1 MIGLLRTLQRAVA
14 PKPLEPSFIRIG
26 AEVFEV
32 VFRRHAQARRLVL
45 RLNADGTAVLV
56 TVPKGVSRARALEFT
71 ERSRPWIE
79 DRVRSRGGNV
89 RLLPGHRIPLRGI
102 EHEIRHVQ
110 KRRGTVE
117 ALSAEGV
124 ICVPGEPPHV
134 PRRLLDWLK
143 AAAKTDLTAA
153 SQHYAEMMGVSYRRI
168 TIRDQKTRW
177 GSCSASGD
185 LSYSWRLILAPG
197 YVLDYVAA
205 HEVAH
210 LKHLDHSPR
219 FWRLV
224 LTQWPVMLWWGLLI
238 TTLVVLA
245 LLPWFVG
252 LFVVGPVLGHASWHA
267 YRAAVAP
274 VEQHTAG

>member
-14 PKPLEPSFIRIG
+14 PKPLDPSSIEIG
-26 AEVFEV
+26 GEFFDVL
-32 VFRRHAQARRLVL
+32 FRRHAQARRLVL

-79 DRVRSRGGNV
+79 ERVRSRGGNIH
-89 RLLPGHRIPLRGI
+89 LLPGHSIPFRGI
-102 EHEIRHVQ
+102 EHEIRHAA
-110 KRRGTVE
+110 KRRGIVECNSTDCVITV
-117 ALSAEGV
+117 A
-124 ICVPGEPPHV
+124 GELPHV

-143 AAAKTDLTAA
+143 AAAKSDLTAA
-153 SQHYAEMMGVSYRRI
+153 SQRYAQLMGVSYRRI

-185 LSYSWRLILAPG
+185 LSYSWRLILAPS

-210 LKHLDHSPR
+210 LKHLDHSQR

-224 LTQWPVMLWWGLLI
+224 LTHCPNAARAKKWLKAHGHDVHR
-238 TTLVVLA
+238 VVA
-245 LLPWFVG
+245 
-252 LFVVGPVLGHASWHA
+252 
-267 YRAAVAP
+267 
-274 VEQHTAG
+274 